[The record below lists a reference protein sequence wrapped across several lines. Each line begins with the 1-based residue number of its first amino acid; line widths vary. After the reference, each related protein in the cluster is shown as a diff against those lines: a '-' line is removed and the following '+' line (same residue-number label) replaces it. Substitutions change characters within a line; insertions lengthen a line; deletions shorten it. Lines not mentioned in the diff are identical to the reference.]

1 MDAPTTPGDVAAATP
16 RPSPGPGGRTW
27 RGRVFIGVSLDGFI
41 ARRDGDI
48 GWLTDPPEGIGH
60 AAVASDAPA
69 LEWDTFYPGV
79 DHLVMGRG
87 TYEKVLTFGFW
98 PYEDVRT
105 LVLSTTL
112 ETDDP
117 RMTIVRSVEEAA
129 AALTAAGARSVYV
142 DGGATIRGFLRA
154 DLVDEVTLSLA
165 PVLLGDGLPLFGD
178 VGRDVRLRLLGS
190 HATGSGMVAATYE
203 VCRPA

>member
-1 MDAPTTPGDVAAATP
+1 MNASDPPGGGPTTTP
-16 RPSPGPGGRTW
+16 DSSNRPAGRRW

-48 GWLTDPPEGIGH
+48 GWLTDPPDGVGH

-69 LEWDTFYPGV
+69 LEWDTFYPTV

-98 PYEDVRT
+98 PYEGVHT
-105 LVLSTTL
+105 LVVSTTL

-117 RMTIVRSVEEAA
+117 RVTVVRGIAAAA
-129 AALTAAGARSVYV
+129 AALADAGARVVYV
-142 DGGATIRGFLRA
+142 DGGAVIRGFLRA
-154 DLVDEVTLSLA
+154 DLIDEVTLSVA

-178 VGRDVRLRLLGS
+178 VGRDVRLRLTGS
-190 HATGSGMVAATYE
+190 HVLGSGMVATTYE
-203 VCRPA
+203 VCR